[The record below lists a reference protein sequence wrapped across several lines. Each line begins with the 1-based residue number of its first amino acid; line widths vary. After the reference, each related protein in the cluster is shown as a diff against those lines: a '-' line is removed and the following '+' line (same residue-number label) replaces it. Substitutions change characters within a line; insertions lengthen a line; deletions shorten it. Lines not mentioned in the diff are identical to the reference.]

1 MSMLAFITKAT
12 NNINAKYLFYA
23 FSIYIFSMQNR
34 TYSKLPPVSI
44 TVQAHIY
51 LVLDLRR

>member
-23 FSIYIFSMQNR
+23 FPIYIFSMQNR
-34 TYSKLPPVSI
+34 THSKLPPVSI

-51 LVLDLRR
+51 WVLDLRR